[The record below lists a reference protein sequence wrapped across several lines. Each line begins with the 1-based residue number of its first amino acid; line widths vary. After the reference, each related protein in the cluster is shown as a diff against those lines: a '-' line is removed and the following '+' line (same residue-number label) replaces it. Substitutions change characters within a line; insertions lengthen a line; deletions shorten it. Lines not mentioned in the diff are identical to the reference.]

1 MKENSIEP
9 KFTEEQSEYVQ
20 KKLKEEASKLIADI
34 QKNYIPKILVE
45 QMLKVAKEQRLEQK
59 LKCDIRIKGPFID
72 GVIFALEKIL
82 EEKIDG

>member
-9 KFTEEQSEYVQ
+9 KFTEEQFEYIQ
-20 KKLKEEASKLIADI
+20 KILKEEMSKLIADI

-59 LKCDIRIKGPFID
+59 VKM
-72 GVIFALEKIL
+72 
-82 EEKIDG
+82 